1 MELLFIMN
9 SNLKLVKNSG
19 SLSESDLQL
28 LRDTDIIVNMMRN
41 RVLLVA
47 NDPKSSIDWDGLTS
61 EVTAFY
67 HIRPVDKS
75 NMVFQVWFEEL
86 KDLDKFEKKLMLNKL
101 ASK

>member
-1 MELLFIMN
+1 MGLLYIMN

-28 LRDTDIIVNMMRN
+28 LSDTDIIVNMMRN

-47 NDPKSSIDWDGLTS
+47 NDPKSSIDWDELTAD
-61 EVTAFY
+61 VTAFY

>member
-1 MELLFIMN
+1 MN
-9 SNLKLVKNSG
+9 SSNLKLIKNSG

-28 LRDTDIIVNMMRN
+28 LSDTDIIVNMMRN

-47 NDPKSSIDWDGLTS
+47 NDPKTSIDWDGLTE
-61 EVTAFY
+61 EVRAFY

-75 NMVFQVWFEEL
+75 NMVFQIWFESL

-101 ASK
+101 ASA